1 MHNVFTDNRRRHL
14 NLREPQV
21 QSVLP
26 EHFADAYPKFIKL
39 LEEYYE
45 WQGEYE
51 ATELLNHLFASRD
64 INETD
69 VTLLSFIEDEL
80 LLGENYFEGFGQSE
94 AEKRAAAN
102 FSSTLF
108 RAKGSKFAIEWFFRS
123 FYGLDAE
130 VLYPKEDIFN
140 VSDGESRIGPDYLNF
155 LTDDKL
161 YQTYALLIRVGIP
174 ISQWSEVF
182 KKFVHPAGMYLGS
195 EVLLASDNISNMN
208 LPNDSAVARTSTSFT
223 LTNDG
228 PTDEGQTTNF
238 RVVANNV
245 PEKTGV
251 VYAYVTHGSTTD
263 ADFPLNAFTIPAH
276 GPLNRY
282 PAINKT
288 IPLLTDSGGATLI
301 NINNDSATF
310 SIRSW
315 VDSDGGA
322 SSENYL
328 LHIMDHE
335 GRALESTTV
344 TINNVE
350 PSYSLVPSSETPNE
364 GDVITYTITGSNTP
378 YDGET
383 SLFYHLVHGG
393 TNDSD
398 FTVPPQQVVNDQTAA
413 SEITL
418 SGGTGSF
425 SLKTIIDGASDDAE
439 EFTVN
444 ITDSKKLQVA
454 TRTVSVQQVAT
465 SFVVSADNIVEGNSL
480 LLTVVVNTAEIGDS
494 LTYVITN
501 GDARIGLLTETFTAP
516 SESFV
521 KVIPTS
527 VSSLYQGTITPTIS
541 VTNNVTGI
549 TVTTTFQLSDVTPV
563 WDMTSEPEFAVQGDQ
578 ITFKVDGTNLPDP
591 TTVWFEILHGTT
603 TNADFTSTPPQTG
616 TRSSTAISDP
626 GDTVFQITVDSDGE
640 VADESFTAR
649 LYDADAGGNLLASI
663 PYVIQGTNTS
673 YVLTPSV
680 TTVNEGG
687 QVTFTFT
694 TNQPD
699 GTYYWYIPTYS
710 GYTIQVEDFKFPN
723 GGFGN
728 GYPIGTNDNRYSF
741 VVTGGTG
748 TILVELLNDTL
759 TEGAESFNCL
769 VSTSANASVPPI
781 ASSANVTVNDTSITI
796 YSVTSNNPVEGS
808 TLDIVV
814 TATNQTNPNSETLYI
829 EVTGSPVVG
838 RIPTQQFASTSSS
851 YIRNIFVS
859 TTSSTTY
866 QGTSVGGVS
875 VSRGNYASLGGT
887 LIDSVTFQLVDQAP
901 AMTLTP
907 NATTGTEGDTVTYTV
922 GGTNIQNGTY
932 YWYDPAI
939 VKTLDCP
946 NGRSSGTSQIDHQ
959 GPSNLGLDLEVGM
972 STDDAD
978 IPGTITSVINTG
990 STTGYITMSEPTT
1003 RATVTGEHIKF
1014 AFPADWA
1021 DATELYGTVAVSS
1034 NAGTFELD
1042 TLVNSDFNDDVY
1054 SMRVF
1059 DNLFSYNTY
1068 LGANLGLATA
1078 ATVTIAD
1085 TNPASVNLQYNT
1097 GNSLSASFFNV
1108 FGNAQVTTLMTEY
1121 NDTGQG
1127 IVWKNFT
1134 PHYASSSPTEDF
1146 GNPAY
1151 DNNWILPV
1159 EARQDYIGSNYQMNV
1174 RFYNDSQRTIATVPD
1189 QSTGG
1194 GSGYSYVNGQR
1205 FVDGVEVDTW
1215 DNSATQWWVVGSTT
1229 ESGTHYFRH
1238 IAQTTPTGGSANVS
1252 NFRWVTVTIK
1262 EFSGTLGTGTTLLT
1276 YNYQSY
1282 VSAVT
1287 ETWQGGF

>member
-45 WQGEYE
+45 WQGEYQS
-51 ATELLNHLFASRD
+51 TELLNHLFASRD

-140 VSDGESRIGPDYLNF
+140 VSDNESRIGPDYLNF

-195 EVLLASDNISNMN
+195 EVLLSSTDISNII
-208 LPNDSAVARTSTSFT
+208 LDDDSAGSISRTTMSYS

-228 PTDEGQTTNF
+228 PTDEGQTTTF
-238 RVVANNV
+238 TLTGNNV
-245 PEKTGV
+245 PEGKGV
-251 VYAYVTHGSTTD
+251 VYAYVTHGSTSD
-263 ADFPLNAFTIPAH
+263 SDFPLNALTIPAH

-282 PAINKT
+282 PAISSK
-288 IPLLTDSGGATLI
+288 IPLLNDSAGPVLI
-301 NINNDSATF
+301 NINDDTATF

-322 SSENYL
+322 SSDNYTL
-328 LHIMDHE
+328 NVIDDE
-335 GRALESTTV
+335 GRSLDSTLV
-344 TINNVE
+344 TINNIE
-350 PSYSLVPSSETPNE
+350 PSYQVVPSSETPNE

-383 SLFYHLVHGG
+383 SLFYHVVHGD

-398 FTVPPQQVVNDQTAA
+398 FTVPPQQVVNDQSAA
-413 SEITL
+413 SKITL

-454 TRTVSVQQVAT
+454 STTVSVQEVAT
-465 SFVVSADNIVEGNSL
+465 DFQISADNVVEGDSL
-480 LLTVVVNTAEIGDS
+480 LLTIQVNQAEIGDS

-516 SESFV
+516 SVSFV

-527 VSSLYQGTITPTIS
+527 VSSLYQGTVTPTIS
-541 VTNNVTGI
+541 VTNNVSNI
-549 TVTTTFQLSDVTPV
+549 TVQTTFDLTDVTPV
-563 WDMTSEPEFAVQGDQ
+563 WDMTSEPEFAVEGNQ
-578 ITFKVDGTNLPDP
+578 ITFKVDGTNIPDP
-591 TTVWFEILHGTT
+591 STVWFEILHGTT
-603 TNADFTSTPPQTG
+603 DNADFTTTPPQTG
-616 TRSSTAISDP
+616 TRSSTVINDP

-649 LYDADAGGNLLASI
+649 LYDAETSGNLLASI

-673 YVLTPSV
+673 YDLTPSV

-694 TNQPD
+694 TNQSD

-710 GYTIQVEDFKFPN
+710 GYTIQEADFSSA
-723 GGFGN
+723 
-728 GYPIGTNDNRYSF
+728 IGTNTNRSSF

-748 TILVELLNDTL
+748 TIVVELLNDTL
-759 TEGAESFNCL
+759 TEGAEAFNVL
-769 VSTSANASVPPI
+769 VATSANESVPPI
-781 ASSANVTVNDTSITI
+781 VSSGNVTVNDTSVTTFTLALNP
-796 YSVTSNNPVEGS
+796 SVHTGS
-808 TLDIVV
+808 VV
-814 TATNQTNPNSETLYI
+814 TEGNTVYLLISADNNQPNLQTNYVEI
-829 EVTGSPVVG
+829 TGAGVVG
-838 RIPTQQFASTSSS
+838 RLPVQQKNTVNGQYPNSLSF
-851 YIRNIFVS
+851 
-859 TTSSTTY
+859 TTTNSPVY
-866 QGTSVGGVS
+866 QGLQVATVKLST
-875 VSRGNYASLGGT
+875 GNYASLGGT
-887 LIDSVTFQLVDQAP
+887 VLDTFTFNLVDQSP

-907 NATTGTEGDTVTYTV
+907 SATTGTEGDTITYTI
-922 GGTNIQNGTY
+922 GGTNIQDGTY

-939 VKTLDCP
+939 VKTVDVPFGL
-946 NGRSSGTSQIDHQ
+946 SSGTSQINHQ
-959 GPSNLGLDLEVGM
+959 GSQVDVAVGM

-978 IPGTITSVINTG
+978 IPGTVTG
-990 STTGYITMSEPTT
+990 VFSNYLTMSEPTT
-1003 RATVTGEHIKF
+1003 RATVVNEHIKF

-1042 TLVNSDFNDDVY
+1042 TLENGDFDDDVY

-1059 DNLFSYNTY
+1059 DNEFQYNFSGT
-1068 LGANLGLATA
+1068 NLGLATA

-1085 TNPASVNLQYNT
+1085 TTPVVVQIAE
-1097 GNSLSASFFNV
+1097 
-1108 FGNAQVTTLMTEY
+1108 TLLVGT
-1121 NDTGQG
+1121 DTGQDYSWG
-1127 IVWKNFT
+1127 RENAYPAIVMHFFNDGGFGYGMT
-1134 PHYASSSPTEDF
+1134 LSDDSYISP
-1146 GNPAY
+1146 P
-1151 DNNWILPV
+1151 
-1159 EARQDYIGSNYQMNV
+1159 EARNADSGKDYQMLV
-1174 RFYNDSQRTIATVPD
+1174 RVYTNSARTTLYSPGASVGTMDATM
-1189 QSTGG
+1189 TGG
-1194 GSGYSYVNGQR
+1194 IYYDPTTEPSYAGIPWTNASNQWFTLGQQPSNTDSWTR
-1205 FVDGVEVDTW
+1205 FDFAGEV
-1215 DNSATQWWVVGSTT
+1215 SSLATQTATLYVTT
-1229 ESGTHYFRH
+1229 
-1238 IAQTTPTGGSANVS
+1238 V
-1252 NFRWVTVTIK
+1252 IK
-1262 EFSGTLGTGTTLLT
+1262 EYTGTLGTGTTLHTNNTLELFL
-1276 YNYQSY
+1276 SGR
-1282 VSAVT
+1282 V
-1287 ETWQGGF
+1287 ETR

>member
-51 ATELLNHLFASRD
+51 STELLNHLFASRD

-130 VLYPKEDIFN
+130 VIYPKEDIFN
-140 VSDGESRIGPDYLNF
+140 VSDVESRIGPDYLNF

-195 EVLLASDNISNMN
+195 EVLLASNDISNMN

-251 VYAYVTHGSTTD
+251 VYAYVTHGSTRD
-263 ADFPLNAFTIPAH
+263 SDFPLNAFTIPAH

-322 SSENYL
+322 SSENYI

-413 SEITL
+413 SKITL

-454 TRTVSVQQVAT
+454 SSTVSVQQVAT
-465 SFVVSADNIVEGNSL
+465 DFAVSADNIVEGNSL
-480 LLTVVVNTAEIGDS
+480 LLTIVVNSAEIGDS

-501 GDARIGLLTETFTAP
+501 GDARIAPLTETFTAP
-516 SESFV
+516 SVSFV

-541 VTNNVTGI
+541 VTNNVTNI
-549 TVTTTFQLSDVTPV
+549 TVTTTFQLADVAPV

-649 LYDADAGGNLLASI
+649 LYDANAGGNLLASI

-673 YVLTPSV
+673 YALSPSV
-680 TTVNEGG
+680 SSVNEGG

-710 GYTIQVEDFKFPN
+710 GYTIQVEDFTFPN

-759 TEGAESFNCL
+759 TEGAEAFNCL

-781 ASSANVTVNDTSITI
+781 ASSANVTVNDTSVTTFTLTLNPANHGQSTIITEGATAFLLI
-796 YSVTSNNPVEGS
+796 NADNNQPNLQTNYVEITGSGVVGRFPVQQKNVSNGQYPNSLSFATTNSNTYQGS
-808 TLDIVV
+808 QVV
-814 TATNQTNPNSETLYI
+814 TAKL
-829 EVTGSPVVG
+829 
-838 RIPTQQFASTSSS
+838 ST
-851 YIRNIFVS
+851 
-859 TTSSTTY
+859 
-866 QGTSVGGVS
+866 
-875 VSRGNYASLGGT
+875 GNYASQGGT
-887 LIDSVTFQLVDQAP
+887 VLDTLTFNLIDQAP

-907 NATTGTEGDTVTYTV
+907 NATTGTEGDTITYTV

-932 YWYDPAI
+932 YWHDPAI

-959 GPSNLGLDLEVGM
+959 GPSNAGLDLEVGM

-978 IPGTITSVINTG
+978 IPGTITSIINTG
-990 STTGYITMSEPTT
+990 NTAGYVTMSEPTT

-1021 DATELYGTVAVSS
+1021 DATDLYGTVSVSS

-1042 TLVNSDFNDDVY
+1042 TLENSDFDDDVY

-1059 DNLFSYNTY
+1059 DNLLSYNEY
-1068 LGANLGLATA
+1068 LSANIGLATA

-1085 TNPASVNLQYNT
+1085 TTPIVVQIAETY
-1097 GNSLSASFFNV
+1097 LS
-1108 FGNAQVTTLMTEY
+1108 GT
-1121 NDTGQG
+1121 DTGQDYSWGRENAYPAIAMYLFNSG
-1127 IVWKNFT
+1127 IFGYQGVLSNDS
-1134 PHYASSSPTEDF
+1134 YISPP
-1146 GNPAY
+1146 G
-1151 DNNWILPV
+1151 
-1159 EARQDYIGSNYQMNV
+1159 ARGPDVGKDYQMLV
-1174 RFYNDSQRTIATVPD
+1174 RVYTNSARTTLYSPGSSVGTMGATM
-1189 QSTGG
+1189 TGG
-1194 GSGYSYVNGQR
+1194 IYYDPSTNPSYDGITWTNASNQWFKLGQQPSNNNSFTR
-1205 FVDGVEVDTW
+1205 FDFEGEV
-1215 DNSATQWWVVGSTT
+1215 SSLSTKT
-1229 ESGTHYFRH
+1229 ANLYV
-1238 IAQTTPTGGSANVS
+1238 TTV
-1252 NFRWVTVTIK
+1252 IK
-1262 EFSGTLGTGTTLLT
+1262 EYTGTLGTGTTLHTNSTLELFL
-1276 YNYQSY
+1276 SGR
-1282 VSAVT
+1282 VESR
-1287 ETWQGGF
+1287 

>member
-51 ATELLNHLFASRD
+51 STELLNHLFASRD

-195 EVLLASDNISNMN
+195 EVLLASNDISNIN

-251 VYAYVTHGSTTD
+251 VYAYVTHGSTRD
-263 ADFPLNAFTIPAH
+263 SDFPLNAFTIPAH

-413 SEITL
+413 SKITL

-454 TRTVSVQQVAT
+454 SSTVSVQQVAT
-465 SFVVSADNIVEGNSL
+465 DFVVSADNIVEGNSL
-480 LLTVVVNTAEIGDS
+480 LLTIVVNSAEIGDS

-501 GDARIGLLTETFTAP
+501 GDARIAPLTETFTAP
-516 SESFV
+516 SVSFV

-603 TNADFTSTPPQTG
+603 ANADFTTTPPQTG

-649 LYDADAGGNLLASI
+649 LYDANAGGNLLASI

-673 YVLTPSV
+673 YALTPSV

-710 GYTIQVEDFKFPN
+710 GYTIQVQDFKFPN
-723 GGFGN
+723 GGFAN
-728 GYPIGTNDNRYSF
+728 GYPIGTNNNRYSF

-748 TILVELLNDTL
+748 TILVELSDDTL
-759 TEGAESFNCL
+759 TAGAEAFNCL
-769 VSTSANASVPPI
+769 VSTSYNASVPPI

-838 RIPTQQFASTSSS
+838 RIPQQQFASTSNS
-851 YIRNIFVS
+851 YIRNIFLS

-866 QGTSVGGVS
+866 QGTSVGGIS

-887 LIDSVTFQLVDQAP
+887 LIDSVTFNLVDQAP

-922 GGTNIQNGTY
+922 GGTNIEDGTY

-1021 DATELYGTVAVSS
+1021 DATDLYGTVAVSS

-1042 TLVNSDFNDDVY
+1042 TLANSDFDDDVY

-1059 DNLFSYNTY
+1059 DNLLSYNEY
-1068 LGANLGLATA
+1068 LSANIGLATA

-1085 TNPASVNLQYNT
+1085 TTPMVVQIAETYISGT
-1097 GNSLSASFFNV
+1097 
-1108 FGNAQVTTLMTEY
+1108 
-1121 NDTGQG
+1121 DTGQDYSWG
-1127 IVWKNFT
+1127 RENAYPAIAMQLLNNGEFFYQGVTSNDS
-1134 PHYASSSPTEDF
+1134 YISPP
-1146 GNPAY
+1146 G
-1151 DNNWILPV
+1151 
-1159 EARQDYIGSNYQMNV
+1159 ARGPDVGKDYQMLV
-1174 RFYNDSQRTIATVPD
+1174 RVYT
-1189 QSTGG
+1189 
-1194 GSGYSYVNGQR
+1194 
-1205 FVDGVEVDTW
+1205 
-1215 DNSATQWWVVGSTT
+1215 NSARTTLYSPGSSVGTMGAQMIGWIHTDYSDSPSYAGITWTNASNQWFKLGEQPSNTNSFTRFSFYGEVSSLSTKT
-1229 ESGTHYFRH
+1229 ANLYV
-1238 IAQTTPTGGSANVS
+1238 TTV
-1252 NFRWVTVTIK
+1252 IK
-1262 EFSGTLGTGTTLLT
+1262 EYTGTLGTGTTLHTNSTLELFL
-1276 YNYQSY
+1276 SGR
-1282 VSAVT
+1282 VESR
-1287 ETWQGGF
+1287 